1 MIISSKKQN
10 KSALIMENNLLNQRE
25 THRIVIEIAPQ
36 SWKMG
41 KPKLK
46 L

>member
-1 MIISSKKQN
+1 
-10 KSALIMENNLLNQRE
+10 MENNILNQRE

-36 SWKMG
+36 TWKMG